1 MADIRTQ
8 ESQNK
13 PASPAPAA
21 SNDALSV
28 TDRRTGRT
36 YELPIVDGT
45 IRATDLKKIR
55 TGDDD
60 VGLMAYDPA
69 FMNTASCRSSVTY
82 LDGDAGILR
91 YRGYPIEQL
100 AEKCTFLEVAWLLV
114 FGELPTRTQLSAWEQ
129 EIRLHTLIH
138 ENMKQIIDAFRYDAH
153 PMGILIA
160 VAAGLSTFYKDA
172 GDVKN
177 PQSRRLQT
185 VRLLGKMPT
194 IAAFAYRHS
203 LGQRVTYPDN
213 RFSYTGNF
221 LHMLF
226 DVGGDW
232 HAHPVL
238 EKTLEVLFVLHA
250 DHEQNCSTN
259 AMRSVTSSQVDPFCG
274 VAAATAALYGPL
286 HGGANEAV
294 LRMLGEIGSDRE
306 GRGLHQVGEGG
317 RAAPD
322 GLRPSRLQELRP
334 ARAHHQGVG
343 LPGLRRHR
351 QEPAAR
357 HRARAREDRAAG
369 PYFVDRKLYPN
380 VDFYS
385 GLIYQAMGFPTAMFP
400 VLFAIPRT
408 AGWLAQWEEMMR
420 DPENKIARPR
430 QIYGGA
436 PSRDVPPLEAR
447 R

>member
-1 MADIRTQ
+1 MADTRTQ
-8 ESQNK
+8 ESQAR
-13 PASPAPAA
+13 PRASM
-21 SNDALSV
+21 DQLTI
-28 TDRRTGRT
+28 TDHRTGKT
-36 YELPIVDGT
+36 YELPVVDGAV
-45 IRATDLKKIR
+45 RALDLRKIKVS
-55 TGDDD
+55 DDD
-60 VGLMAYDPA
+60 FGLMTYDPA
-69 FMNTASCRSSVTY
+69 FMNTASCRSAVTY

-100 AEKCTFLEVAWLLV
+100 AEKCTFLEVAWLLI
-114 FGELPTRTQLSAWEQ
+114 FGELPTRTQLAGWEQ

-153 PMGILIA
+153 PMGILIS
-160 VAAGLSTFYKDA
+160 VVAGLSTFYKDA
-172 GDVKN
+172 SEVKN
-177 PQSRRLQT
+177 AQSRRLQT

-194 IAAFAYRHS
+194 IAAFGYRHS

-221 LHMLF
+221 LRMLF

-238 EKTLEVLFVLHA
+238 EKTLEVLFILHA

-259 AMRSVTSSQVDPFCG
+259 AMRSVTSSQVDPFSG
-274 VAAATAALYGPL
+274 VAAATAALFGPL

-294 LRMLGEIGSDRE
+294 LRMLAEIGSTARVPE
-306 GRGLHQVGEGG
+306 FIKSVKAGE
-317 RAAPD
+317 R
-322 GLRPSRLQELRP
+322 RLM
-334 ARAHHQGVG
+334 GFG
-343 LPGLRRHR
+343 HR
-351 QEPAAR
+351 VYKNYDP
-357 HRARAREDRAAG
+357 RARIIKECAYKVFEVTGKNPLLDIALELERIALQDS
-369 PYFVDRKLYPN
+369 YFVDRKLYPN

-385 GLIYQAMGFPTAMFP
+385 GLIYQAMGFPTEMFP

-420 DPENKIARPR
+420 DPETKIARPR
-430 QIYGGA
+430 QIYCGA
-436 PSRDVPPLEAR
+436 AERDVPPLEAR